1 MEFLMEWRWMLAP
14 LLACLILSITHV
26 YLGIHVV
33 ARKVIFV
40 DLALAQIAA
49 LGATYATTLGYDAN
63 LAGDD
68 LVVALFSLAFTFAG
82 AGLFSIARMRKER
95 VPQEAF
101 IGIVYAAASAAAVL
115 ILSKSPTGG
124 EELKH
129 MLVGDILLVSIPTII
144 HDAILYSL
152 VGIFH
157 IIFRRRF
164 LAISVDAEAAQA
176 SGINIRIWD
185 LLFYMTFGVLV
196 TRSVA
201 IAGVL
206 LVFSYLV
213 IPAVIAQMWSDT
225 IKGRLLIGWTIAL
238 SASIVG
244 ILWSFASDYP
254 TGPAV
259 VMTLASFLIVSGAT
273 YSIKHSPAPGRAAAS
288 VAIFLAIGVVFFGTL
303 SSFRKGAAAESSN
316 PVSVVDRLLEE
327 LGHDE
332 PASQLDAISHLVGVE
347 DKRIIPALSTLLEKT
362 PSDQVVEAVAKA
374 LGKTNNPQAAPALRA
389 ALQKDHDPFLK
400 LTLAEAL
407 VGLKDKAG
415 YNALLEM
422 LKGDEPVLLRS
433 EALELMKKEA
443 GQDFGYNPEKTA
455 TENRAALEK
464 VAVWVEN
471 NAGKK

>member
-1 MEFLMEWRWMLAP
+1 MLAP

-238 SASIVG
+238 SASVVG

-303 SSFRKGAAAESSN
+303 SSFRKGAAAESSS

>member
-1 MEFLMEWRWMLAP
+1 MEFLLEWRWMLAP

-63 LAGDD
+63 NAGDD

-144 HDAILYSL
+144 NDAILYSL

-157 IIFRRRF
+157 IAFRRRF

-176 SGINIRIWD
+176 SGINIRVWD

-225 IKGRLLIGWTIAL
+225 IKGRLLIGWTVAL
-238 SASIVG
+238 SASVTG

-259 VMTLASFLIVSGAT
+259 VMTLASFLIISGAA
-273 YSIKHSPAPGRAAAS
+273 YSIWHAPARGRAAVN
-288 VAIFLAIGVVFFGTL
+288 VAVFLTIGAVFFGTL
-303 SSFRKGAAAESSN
+303 SSFKKGTAIEATAGL
-316 PVSVVDRLLEE
+316 SVVDRLLEE
-327 LGHDE
+327 LSHDDV
-332 PASQLDAISHLVGVE
+332 ANQLDAISHLTGVD
-347 DKRIIPALSTLLEKT
+347 DKRVVPALADLLAKT
-362 PSDQVVEAVAKA
+362 KSDQVVETVAEA
-374 LGKTNNPQAAPALRA
+374 LGKIGDPRSAPALRA
-389 ALQKDHDPFLK
+389 ALEKDHDPFLK
-400 LTLAEAL
+400 LTLAGAL
-407 VGLKDKAG
+407 VKLKDKAG
-415 YNALLEM
+415 FTALLDI
-422 LKGDEPVLLRS
+422 LKQEESPLLRS
-433 EALELMKKEA
+433 QALELMKA
-443 GQDFGYNPEKTA
+443 ASGQDFGYNPEKTPA
-455 TENRAALEK
+455 ENKAAIDRVTEWIKASKLKE
-464 VAVWVEN
+464 
-471 NAGKK
+471 

>member
-63 LAGDD
+63 LPGDD

-238 SASIVG
+238 SASVVG

-303 SSFRKGAAAESSN
+303 SSFRKGAAAESSS

-407 VGLKDKAG
+407 LELKDKAG